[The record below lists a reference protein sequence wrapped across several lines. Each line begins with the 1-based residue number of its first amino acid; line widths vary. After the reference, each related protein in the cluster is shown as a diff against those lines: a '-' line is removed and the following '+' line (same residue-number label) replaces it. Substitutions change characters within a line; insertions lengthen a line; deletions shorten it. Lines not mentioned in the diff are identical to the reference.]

1 MGICQKSKIQTGE
14 KKFQNGMRREK
25 NIESTRE
32 RYKEIKF
39 THFDFGRE
47 KDRRSDVAAKPGFDA
62 MLKISNSTARF
73 SGEV

>member
-1 MGICQKSKIQTGE
+1 
-14 KKFQNGMRREK
+14 MRREK